1 MRSVPSLIVPLRA
14 IGAEYFILWTLPA
27 LASLNA
33 IILVE
38 GNRRNLLWLGLRT
51 KTCVLRLDLLH
62 LLRLG
67 LLLCARRHISLS
79 LSLSARCRS
88 GSSTRGSSCRRCRSR
103 GCLRRMFLHPFL
115 RLLRARRCTGGR
127 LTFLRSR
134 RFLTTLAPLSCTGL
148 VHRSRFVARSAL
160 PHGCLVRL
168 GRGCAGLCWGC
179 LRLFSA
185 LLFLLSWRFFRLL
198 RKRDSSQ
205 RQRTAYQ

>member
-1 MRSVPSLIVPLRA
+1 RP
-14 IGAEYFILWTLPA
+14 
-27 LASLNA
+27 
-33 IILVE
+33 
-38 GNRRNLLWLGLRT
+38 
-51 KTCVLRLDLLH
+51 
-62 LLRLG
+62 
-67 LLLCARRHISLS
+67 
-79 LSLSARCRS
+79 
-88 GSSTRGSSCRRCRSR
+88 RGSPRRSR
-103 GCLRRMFLHPFL
+103 RRRGRSSRCLRRSTSLHSFF
-115 RLLRARRCTGGR
+115 RLLRAGRCTGGR

-160 PHGCLVRL
+160 PHGCRVRL